1 MLHDE
6 STHDAEMASALER
19 LRDAGQRVTGARRS
33 ILRMLIDEHGPFAAE
48 EVHRR
53 LPEGECDLVTVYRT
67 LTAMEELG
75 LARRCD
81 FGDGTYRYEFNHTG
95 HHHHHVVCR
104 VCRKVQVIDV
114 CVVDALER
122 IARQMGYA
130 DVTHTLELFGVCPE
144 CQASADEGTGVP
156 AVK

>member
-1 MLHDE
+1 MPHDD
-6 STHDAEMASALER
+6 SIHDTEMAHALDRMRE
-19 LRDAGQRVTGARRS
+19 AGQRITGARRS
-33 ILRMLIDEHGPFAAE
+33 ILRMLIDEHGPFGAE

-75 LARRCD
+75 LVRRCD
-81 FGDGTYRYEFNHTG
+81 FGDGTYRYEFNHAG
-95 HHHHHVVCR
+95 HHHHHVICR
-104 VCRKVQVIDV
+104 VCRKVRVIDV

-122 IARQMGYA
+122 IAQEMGYT

-144 CQASADEGTGVP
+144 CQVLARESSLR
-156 AVK
+156 